1 MRNVIAVALFA
12 LAPALAA
19 SQDPAPA
26 KKADAAK
33 AAKAEPVV
41 VPFELL
47 DSRHMAVMVKLNGK
61 GPYKLIFDTGAPMN
75 LINNRIAKESGV
87 LDPKNKQGPVGLFG
101 TMGQKKVALLE
112 VGPAKLENATA
123 VVMDHPTVAAIS
135 EALGPIDGIVGFP
148 FFARYKATIDYQKRE
163 MTLVP
168 NGYVP
173 GDAIEAL
180 MGKMMAAQN
189 ADKGPK
195 IVGPAALFGFAVDK
209 KSDDTAA
216 GVEVT
221 DVLKDGA
228 AGKAGLKAGDRL
240 LTLDARWTDTVG
252 DTFLAASLVRVG
264 RDVVLVVDR
273 GGKEVR
279 LTVRPVRGV

>member
-1 MRNVIAVALFA
+1 MRAILALALFA
-12 LAPALAA
+12 AAPALVV
-19 SQDPAPA
+19 SQERVPA
-26 KKADAAK
+26 KKL
-33 AAKAEPVV
+33 AKAEPVV

-75 LINNRIAKESGV
+75 LINNRIAKDSGV
-87 LDPKNKQGPVGLFG
+87 LDAKNKAPAGLFG

-135 EALGPIDGIVGFP
+135 EALGPIDGIIGFP

-173 GDAIEAL
+173 ADAMEAL

-209 KSDDTAA
+209 PAGDTAA
-216 GVEVT
+216 GVAVT
-221 DVLKDGA
+221 DVLKEGA

-240 LTLDARWTDTVG
+240 LTLDARWTDTIG
-252 DTFLAASLVRVG
+252 DTYLAASLVRVG
-264 RDVVLVVDR
+264 RDVVLVVER
-273 GGKEVR
+273 GGQEVR

>member
-1 MRNVIAVALFA
+1 MRTAFA
-12 LAPALAA
+12 LALLSCAA
-19 SQDPAPA
+19 VAGTAQEPA
-26 KKADAAK
+26 KKD
-33 AAKAEPVV
+33 AKAEPVV

-47 DSRHMAVMVKLNGK
+47 ESRHMAVMVKLNGK

-87 LDPKNKQGPVGLFG
+87 LDPKQKKSVGLFG
-101 TMGQKKVALLE
+101 TMGQLKIKTLE

-135 EALGPIDGIVGFP
+135 EVLGPIDGIIGFP

-173 GDAIEAL
+173 GDALEAL
-180 MGKMMAAQN
+180 MGKMVAAQSGG
-189 ADKGPK
+189 KEPR
-195 IVGPAALFGFAVDK
+195 IVGPAALWGFAVDK
-209 KSDDTAA
+209 AA
-216 GVEVT
+216 KDEDPGVSVT
-221 DVLKDGA
+221 DVLADGA
-228 AGKAGLKAGDRL
+228 AAKAGLKAGDRL
-240 LTLDARWTDTVG
+240 LTLDGRWTDTIA
-252 DTFLAASLVRVG
+252 DTYLAASLVRVG
-264 RDVVLVVDR
+264 REAVLVVKRDGR
-273 GGKEVR
+273 EVR

>member
-1 MRNVIAVALFA
+1 MRTTFA
-12 LAPALAA
+12 LALLAVAPALALT
-19 SQDPAPA
+19 QEPAA
-26 KKADAAK
+26 EKKAEK
-33 AAKAEPVV
+33 ADPVV

-47 DSRHMAVMVKLNGK
+47 DSRHMAVQVKLNGK

-87 LDPKNKQGPVGLFG
+87 LDPTKKKAAIGLFG
-101 TMGQKKVALLE
+101 TMGQMKIKTLE

-135 EALGPIDGIVGFP
+135 EALGPIDGIIGFP

-173 GDAIEAL
+173 ADAMEAL
-180 MGKMMAAQN
+180 MGKMMAAQT
-189 ADKGPK
+189 DKGPR
-195 IVGPAALFGFAVDK
+195 IVGPAALWGFAVDK
-209 KSDDTAA
+209 PAGDDAP
-216 GVEVT
+216 GVAVT
-221 DVLKDGA
+221 DVMTGGA
-228 AGKAGLKAGDRL
+228 AATAGLKAGDRL
-240 LTLDARWTDTVG
+240 LTLDGRWTDTVG
-252 DTFLAASLVRVG
+252 DTYLAASLVRVG
-264 RDVVLVVDR
+264 REAVLVVDR